1 MEQKR
6 SEDAVSPVIGVIL
19 MVAVTVILAATI
31 GTFVLGLG
39 EGVDTNARA
48 AVTSDVDADADDV
61 KITLTTLD
69 NSDYVFVTG
78 DWDAFSGD
86 IETPQG
92 TVTPTGNGGAISL
105 DQTGSTITA
114 NGVDGDSGTLTVVA
128 VIGQNPATNPN
139 GGVIDPA
146 NIEDQATESVTQ
158 TTVQQID
165 FDL

>member
-1 MEQKR
+1 
-6 SEDAVSPVIGVIL
+6 
-19 MVAVTVILAATI
+19 MVAITVILAATI

-39 EGVDTNARA
+39 EQVEQNARA
-48 AVTSDVDADADDV
+48 AVNADVDADADEV
-61 KITLTTLD
+61 RITLTTLD
-69 NSDYVFVTG
+69 NSNYVFVSG

-105 DQTGSTITA
+105 NQTGSTVIA
-114 NGVDGDSGTLTVVA
+114 SGSDGDSGTLVVVA
-128 VIGQNPATNPN
+128 VIGGNPAINPN

-158 TTVQQID
+158 TTVQQVD